1 MTFAGDITAAL
12 LELRALAESLMVDTC
27 TITAPGE
34 GDPDPVTG
42 DVPRV
47 PVYSGRCKVQSFDA
61 QESNPEAAGTV
72 YTVQRYRV
80 DVPVGSFAPVVGA
93 EVTMTAVTLDP
104 FLIGRKYRV
113 VGLLHKSMATAYRMA
128 VEEA

>member
-1 MTFAGDITAAL
+1 
-12 LELRALAESLMVDTC
+12 MVDTC
-27 TITAPGE
+27 TITVPGE
-34 GDPDPVTG
+34 GEPDPVTG

-47 PVYSGRCKVQSFDA
+47 TVYTGRCKVQSFDA

-80 DVPVGSFAPVVGA
+80 DVPVGSFRPVVGA
-93 EVTMTAVTLDP
+93 EVTMGGVAFDP
-104 FLIGRKYRV
+104 NLSGRKYRV
-113 VGLLHKSMATAYRMA
+113 VGLLHKSMATAYRLA